1 MIVVKNKK
9 RDPMIS
15 IAKAIGIILMVV
27 GHVYDKESWGVHF
40 IYMFHMPLFFVLS
53 GYFFKAPQNF
63 TQLLKFTKKKI
74 IGLYLPYLLWTIL
87 FVFLHN
93 FLLKFGIGEQ
103 TYSWNSAIG
112 SVCRSA
118 LTFVT
123 TEKVLV
129 GFWFLK
135 ALFSAC
141 IFLAIV
147 LLVTRKI
154 RLDIYQIAIVALLL
168 VSLLIS
174 LDVFNKTL
182 LGMFYG
188 TCFLCVGFILRKY
201 NIAENEN
208 GVRWIL
214 LLTCVVLLI
223 SRIYTEV
230 SNTEMLSVDKMTYL
244 PFAITGSC
252 GSIMVILCSQK
263 ISSVKSFKVFGVFRY
278 IGDHTLIILAMH
290 YPLIKIFDFYFVQNV
305 EGLNSLRLISGGVL
319 GVLLPILFYKIY
331 ETVKKKIL
339 GK

>member
-27 GHVYDKESWGVHF
+27 GHVYNKESWGVHF

-53 GYFFKAPQNF
+53 GYFFNAPQNF
-63 TQLLKFTKKKI
+63 TELLKFTRKKI

-93 FLLKFGIGEQ
+93 FLLKFGIGELA
-103 TYSWNSAIG
+103 YSWNAAIG
-112 SVCRSA
+112 CVCRSA

-135 ALFSAC
+135 SLFSAC
-141 IFLAIV
+141 IFLAAI

-154 RLDIYQIAIVALLL
+154 RLDIIQIAIVALLL
-168 VSLLIS
+168 VSLLIA
-174 LDVFNKTL
+174 LDFLNKTL

-188 TCFLCVGFILRKY
+188 TCFLCVGFLLRKY

-208 GVRWIL
+208 GVSWIL
-214 LLTCVVLLI
+214 LLTCVVLLF

-230 SNTEMLSVDKMTYL
+230 SNTEMLSVDKITYL

-263 ISSVKSFKVFGVFRY
+263 ISSVKKNEIFGLFRY

-290 YPLIKIFDFYFVQNV
+290 YPLIKIFDFYFMQNV
-305 EGLNSLRLISGGVL
+305 EGLNSVRLISGVGL

>member
-1 MIVVKNKK
+1 MGCAFHLYV
-9 RDPMIS
+9 S
-15 IAKAIGIILMVV
+15 YAFILCSV
-27 GHVYDKESWGVHF
+27 W
-40 IYMFHMPLFFVLS
+40 L
-53 GYFFKAPQNF
+53 FFKAPQNF
-63 TQLLKFTKKKI
+63 TELLKFTRKKI

-93 FLLKFGIGEQ
+93 FLLKFGIGELA
-103 TYSWNSAIG
+103 YSWNAAIG
-112 SVCRSA
+112 CVCRSA

-135 ALFSAC
+135 SLFSAC
-141 IFLAIV
+141 IFLAAI

-168 VSLLIS
+168 VSLLIV
-174 LDVFNKTL
+174 LDFLNKTL

-188 TCFLCVGFILRKY
+188 TCFLCVGFLLRKY

-208 GVRWIL
+208 GVSWIL
-214 LLTCVVLLI
+214 LLTCVVLLF

-263 ISSVKSFKVFGVFRY
+263 ISSVKKNKILGLFRY

-290 YPLIKIFDFYFVQNV
+290 YPLIKIFDFYFMKNI
-305 EGLNSLRLISGGVL
+305 EGLNSLRLISGLVL

>member
-27 GHVYDKESWGVHF
+27 GHVYNKESWGVHF

-63 TQLLKFTKKKI
+63 TELLKFTRKKI
-74 IGLYLPYLLWTIL
+74 TGLYLPYLLWTIL

-93 FLLKFGIGEQ
+93 FLLKFGIGELA
-103 TYSWNSAIG
+103 YSWNAAIG
-112 SVCRSA
+112 CVCRSA

-135 ALFSAC
+135 SLFSAC
-141 IFLAIV
+141 IFLAAI

-168 VSLLIS
+168 VSLLIV
-174 LDVFNKTL
+174 LDFLNKTL

-188 TCFLCVGFILRKY
+188 TCFLCVGFLLRKY

-208 GVRWIL
+208 GVSWIL
-214 LLTCVVLLI
+214 LLTCVVLLF

-263 ISSVKSFKVFGVFRY
+263 ISSVKSFKVLGVFRY

-290 YPLIKIFDFYFVQNV
+290 YPLIKMFDFYFMKNI
-305 EGLNSLRLISGGVL
+305 EGLNSLRLIFGLVL

-331 ETVKKKIL
+331 ETVKEKIL